1 MTTPITHGSAHGVAR
16 GLPKSVRC
24 TLSSNPI
31 LDWLLSDDDQIDWL
45 IPGLIPRNYVITL
58 IAGEGAGKSTLSY
71 TLSMALATGSTVLNT
86 APTSPQT
93 VLYFDMENGKP
104 DAVRYAKRAY
114 YGLGRPSLTLLEE
127 HLWIEHFT
135 LGSADW
141 KRTAEA
147 RVKAVRPALI
157 VFDTAISCCP
167 PLTAKGEDDN
177 AEASRTITAIKQL
190 CQMVTPHASSLILK
204 HAKTFPVGVQ
214 EYDLRGAKAWKGAA
228 DSVLFLVK
236 HKAPGRAGHTTT
248 LLPLKS
254 RAFGLQQELH
264 IKPTWVEDGKGL
276 RLELWEGTTGAELGR
291 P

>member
-1 MTTPITHGSAHGVAR
+1 
-16 GLPKSVRC
+16 
-24 TLSSNPI
+24 
-31 LDWLLSDDDQIDWL
+31 
-45 IPGLIPRNYVITL
+45 
-58 IAGEGAGKSTLSY
+58 
-71 TLSMALATGSTVLNT
+71 MALATGSTVLNT
-86 APTSPQT
+86 APASPQT

-114 YGLGRPSLTLLEE
+114 YGLARPSLALLEE

-141 KRTAEA
+141 RRVAEA

-177 AEASRTITAIKQL
+177 AEASRTITSIKQL
-190 CQMVTPHASSLILK
+190 CQQVVPHASALILK
-204 HAKTFPVGVQ
+204 HAKTFPAGVE

-236 HKAPGRAGHTTT
+236 NKGGPSKKGHTTT

-254 RAFGLQQELH
+254 RAYGLAGPLH
-264 IKPTWVEDGKGL
+264 IRPTWVEEGKGL
-276 RLELWEGTTGAELGR
+276 RLELWAGPQTG
-291 P
+291 